1 MSAIIAAWPVS
12 RQMNVA
18 IPYCVSTCR
27 SCSVAAARDTDY
39 RVIPAVV
46 KHLRRAIQAGAR

>member
-1 MSAIIAAWPVS
+1 MSAIIAIWPVS

-18 IPYCVSTCR
+18 VPCCVSTCR
-27 SCSVAAARDTDY
+27 SCGIAAARDTDY

-46 KHLRRAIQAGAR
+46 KYRRHRN